1 MVPIMTYA
9 STTLYPCPDPR
20 RAGAAPSWVAVG
32 RRLHPAPL
40 PDLVGQRRRPKAPA
54 HRRQRG
60 RRGGHRPQR
69 HPRLPRRGAPLPGG
83 EVLPAQDRP
92 AAARPGPPRRAVPAA
107 APEPPPGRPAA
118 QHLDAGPG
126 RAGLLRAR
134 LDPSAA
140 QRRGGPPRRRP
151 PGRPP
156 AAGPTPA
163 PPPRPGVRGK
173 KKARDRLIRLAQAH
187 PEWVLGYQDETW
199 WSRLA
204 QPDLHAWAGPQP
216 LRLCQLERPA
226 GDNDPKALSCYGLL
240 RADTG

>member
-54 HRRQRG
+54 HRRQPG
-60 RRGGHRPQR
+60 LLGGHRPQR
-69 HPRLPRRGAPLPGG
+69 HHRLPRRGAPLPGG

-134 LDPSAA
+134 LDP
-140 QRRGGPPRRRP
+140 
-151 PGRPP
+151 
-156 AAGPTPA
+156 PA
-163 PPPRPGVRGK
+163 PPLPAPRPEGPAPRAGTPPRPNPPHPLLPP
-173 KKARDRLIRLAQAH
+173 APHAELSLLLPQSPRLAGQ
-187 PEWVLGYQDETW
+187 PRSTW
-199 WSRLA
+199 TLA
-204 QPDLHAWAGPQP
+204 LVARVCYARGWTPRP
-216 LRLCQLERPA
+216 LSVEAVRH
-226 GDNDPKALSCYGLL
+226 
-240 RADTG
+240 